1 MFATALRNLARRAA
15 TPLARGH
22 AIAPRP
28 LALAG
33 GVSTLAAMS
42 VSVAT
47 GCEPA
52 PILTLAG
59 TPGSKRERTVRH
71 DDHEPRR
78 LASLHTAPN
87 AAYSTQP
94 GTAHLA
100 DCV

>member
-1 MFATALRNLARRAA
+1 MERESKAARAV
-15 TPLARGH
+15 
-22 AIAPRP
+22 IA

-42 VSVAT
+42 VSAAT

-59 TPGSKRERTVRH
+59 TPDSKRERTVRH